1 MARPLRIEFPGALY
15 HVTSRGNAR
24 AAIYIDDAD
33 RRRFL
38 ALLTDV
44 IEHDNWLCH
53 AYCLMD
59 NHYHLVLETP
69 DGNLSKGMRQL
80 NGIYTQQ
87 FNQAHQRVGHV
98 FQGRYKAIL
107 VERDSYLLTLCRYVV
122 LNPVRAG
129 MEADV
134 EAYDWS
140 SYQAT
145 AGLSPSPDWLQTDW
159 LLGQFGPN
167 RRQAQQRYR
176 QFVHEG
182 MADPSP
188 WQDLKGQVFLGQE
201 DYMVQMQDHL
211 NTRREVR
218 EVPRVQRYAD
228 RPALHQVLSQGP
240 PRSQAERDDL
250 IYDAYR
256 RYGYSMISIAREL
269 GLHNSTISRIIKA
282 KKNP

>member
-24 AAIYIDDAD
+24 APIYSDDAD
-33 RRRFL
+33 RLRFL
-38 ALLTDV
+38 ALLADV
-44 IEHDNWLCH
+44 VQHDNWLCH
-53 AYCLMD
+53 AFCLMD

-87 FNQAHQRVGHV
+87 FNQTHQRVGHV

-107 VERDSYLLTLCRYVV
+107 VERDSYLLTVCRYVV
-122 LNPVRAG
+122 LNPVRAA
-129 MEADV
+129 MVADV

-145 AGLSPSPDWLQTDW
+145 AGLRPCPVWLQTDW
-159 LLGQFGPN
+159 LLGQFGAN
-167 RRQAQQRYR
+167 RLQAQQRYR
-176 QFVHEG
+176 QFVQDG
-182 MADPSP
+182 MADSSP
-188 WQDLKGQVFLGQE
+188 WNDIKAQVFLGQE
-201 DYMVQMQDHL
+201 AYMAQMKDYL
-211 NTRREVR
+211 SKKREVR

-228 RPALHQVLSQGP
+228 RPALSEVLGQGTQT
-240 PRSQAERDDL
+240 SSAERDEL

-256 RYGYSMISIAREL
+256 RYGYSMTAIAREL

-282 KKNP
+282 KKNS

>member
-24 AAIYIDDAD
+24 ALIFTDDAD
-33 RRRFL
+33 RLRFL
-38 ALLTDV
+38 ALLADV
-44 IEHDNWLCH
+44 IQHDNWLCH
-53 AYCLMD
+53 AFCLMD

-87 FNQAHQRVGHV
+87 FNQSHQRVGHL

-129 MEADV
+129 MVEDI
-134 EAYDWS
+134 EAYRWS
-140 SYQAT
+140 SHRAT
-145 AGLSPSPDWLQTDW
+145 VGLSPCPEWLQTDW
-159 LLGQFGPN
+159 LLGQFGTD
-167 RRQAQQRYR
+167 RLQAQQQYG
-176 QFVHEG
+176 QFVQDG
-182 MADPSP
+182 MGHPSP
-188 WQDLKGQVFLGQE
+188 WHDLKGEMFLGQAG
-201 DYMVQMQDHL
+201 YMAQMEDHL
-211 NTRREVR
+211 SAMRKVR

-228 RPALHQVLSQGP
+228 RPALSQILDQPTPG
-240 PRSQAERDDL
+240 SQAERDDL

-256 RYGYSMISIAREL
+256 RYGYSMTSIANEL